1 MDDFVQEVEKESR
14 KLAIDYGLP
23 HSLVRSILIRGI
35 GISTDRIFGALNEMA
50 SKEEEKQG

>member
-23 HSLVRSILIRGI
+23 HGLVRSILIRGI
-35 GISTDRIFGALNEMA
+35 GISTNRIFGALNEMA
-50 SKEEEKQG
+50 SKEEEKQE